1 MKKMLS
7 LVLALALLLSVM
19 ALPASAET
27 VKEVNGGEPCTIRI
41 AWWGNQTRND
51 LTTKVLDMYHELH
64 PNVTFETEPTSWDGY
79 WDKLATQAATS
90 SMPDIFQQDYGKV
103 GSFFAQNL
111 MMDLTPYV
119 ENGTIDTSRIST
131 AVLES
136 GSMDGKLYALCLG
149 LNSPCLFYDKETF
162 AAAGIEAPLQ
172 LTWDQFFS
180 ISKEICEKT
189 GVQTYIDSMVL
200 GMLFRGIGTSE
211 YAADGTKFGVEDDT
225 VFKTYFQMIADAAK
239 EPWHVSPELLV
250 EKNPTVTETMP
261 IIDKTTWDSFS
272 NSNQLTT
279 ISSTAGRELGMMM
292 WPVMADDTTQVQ
304 YLKSSQF
311 FCGSAT
317 TKYPDVVAD
326 FINFFVTSVDA
337 NLVLKGERGVP
348 VDSAVLAAL
357 SEGLNEID
365 QIMYSFIDE
374 VNKVATP
381 MDRPTPNGSTQ
392 IGTLVEDLTEQ
403 VRYGEISPEDAAAQV
418 FVEGSEILAENAQ

>member
-1 MKKMLS
+1 MLS
-7 LVLALALLLSVM
+7 LVLTLALLLSVM
-19 ALPASAET
+19 VLPASAET

-51 LTTKVLDMYHELH
+51 LTTQVLAMYTALH
-64 PNVTFETEPTSWDGY
+64 PNVTFETEPTAWDGY

-90 SMPDIFQQDYGKV
+90 SMPDIFQQDYGKI
-103 GSFFAQNL
+103 GSFFSQNL

-119 ENGTIDTSRIST
+119 ENGTIDVSRISS

-136 GSMDGKLYALCLG
+136 GSMEGKLYALCLG

-162 AAAGIEAPLQ
+162 SAAGIEAPVQ
-172 LTWDQFFS
+172 LTWDEFFS
-180 ISKEICEKT
+180 LSKEIYEKT
-189 GVQTYIDSMVL
+189 GTQTYIDTMVL
-200 GMLFRGIGTSE
+200 GMLFRGKGTSL
-211 YAADGTKFGVEDDT
+211 YAEDGTRFGTEDDS
-225 VFKTYFQMIADAAK
+225 VFRTYFQMIADVSK
-239 EPWHVSPELLV
+239 EAWHVSPELLV
-250 EKNPTVTETMP
+250 EKNPSVTETMP

-311 FCGSAT
+311 FCGST
-317 TKYPDVVAD
+317 STKYPDVVAD

-348 VDSAVLAAL
+348 VDSNVLAAL
-357 SEGLNEID
+357 SDGLSD
-365 QIMYSFIDE
+365 LDKVMYAFIDE

-381 MDRPTPNGSTQ
+381 MDRPNPNGSSQ
-392 IGTLVEDLTEQ
+392 IDTLISDLTEL
-403 VRYGEISPEDAAAQV
+403 VRYGEISPEEAAAQV
-418 FVEGSEILAENAQ
+418 FAEGNEILSANAQ

>member
-7 LVLALALLLSVM
+7 LVLTLALLLSVM

-111 MMDLTPYV
+111 MMDLTPSV

-180 ISKEICEKT
+180 ISKEIYEKT

-225 VFKTYFQMIADAAK
+225 VFKT
-239 EPWHVSPELLV
+239 
-250 EKNPTVTETMP
+250 
-261 IIDKTTWDSFS
+261 
-272 NSNQLTT
+272 
-279 ISSTAGRELGMMM
+279 
-292 WPVMADDTTQVQ
+292 
-304 YLKSSQF
+304 
-311 FCGSAT
+311 
-317 TKYPDVVAD
+317 
-326 FINFFVTSVDA
+326 
-337 NLVLKGERGVP
+337 
-348 VDSAVLAAL
+348 
-357 SEGLNEID
+357 
-365 QIMYSFIDE
+365 
-374 VNKVATP
+374 
-381 MDRPTPNGSTQ
+381 
-392 IGTLVEDLTEQ
+392 
-403 VRYGEISPEDAAAQV
+403 
-418 FVEGSEILAENAQ
+418 